1 MPSDEEGPPTLGGDS
16 TWTRGA
22 KDRAPVPERRIG
34 PYRILRE
41 LGHGGMG
48 TVYLAAR
55 ADEQFHKRVALKVIR
70 SGADSEEVV
79 RHFKRERQ
87 ILASLDHPNVARLL
101 DGGTTDDG
109 LPYFVME
116 YIEGEPFLG
125 YCDSRNLP
133 IPERLRLFQQI
144 CSAVQYAHRNLV
156 VHRDI
161 KPGNILVA
169 ADGTPKLLD
178 FGIAK
183 LLNPEL
189 AGEAHTATAMAMTPE
204 YASPE

>member
-1 MPSDEEGPPTLGGDS
+1 
-16 TWTRGA
+16 
-22 KDRAPVPERRIG
+22 
-34 PYRILRE
+34 
-41 LGHGGMG
+41 MG

-70 SGADSEEVV
+70 SGADSAEVV

-87 ILASLDHPNVARLL
+87 ILAGLDHPNIAKLL
-101 DGGTTDDG
+101 DGGATDDG
-109 LPYFVME
+109 LPYLVME
-116 YIEGEPFLG
+116 HIEGQPILD
-125 YCDSRNLP
+125 YCDSRSLP
-133 IPERLRLFQQI
+133 VTDRLELFQAV

-169 ADGTPKLLD
+169 GDGSPRLLD

-189 AGEAHTATAMAMTPE
+189 AGEAPTATSVAMTPA
-204 YASPE
+204 YASPEQARGERITTASDVYSLGVVLYESCSRAVCPTG

>member
-1 MPSDEEGPPTLGGDS
+1 MPDHKEPSPDLPGGSPSTRTVSGEE
-16 TWTRGA
+16 R
-22 KDRAPVPERRIG
+22 RAAERRIG

-116 YIEGEPFLG
+116 YIEGEPLLA
-125 YCDSRNLP
+125 YCDSRGLATD
-133 IPERLRLFQQI
+133 ERLRLFQQV
-144 CSAVQYAHRNLV
+144 CSAVQYAHRNL
-156 VHRDI
+156 
-161 KPGNILVA
+161 
-169 ADGTPKLLD
+169 
-178 FGIAK
+178 
-183 LLNPEL
+183 
-189 AGEAHTATAMAMTPE
+189 
-204 YASPE
+204 